1 MLKPKRFPVL
11 VRWYRNGDHP
21 LDYAKDIVEPDGKT
35 IIYGDDQ
42 KARGWEGQVVRRFRS
57 PDVRGRDMCQ
67 ECTYDYDEHGWL
79 DIRPIE
85 DLDMSTMIC
94 PGTTIRFIDEYIE
107 SAEVYRKEV
116 AGVAR

>member
-35 IIYGDDQ
+35 IIYGEGQ
-42 KARGWEGQVVRRFRS
+42 KTLGWEGQVVRRFRS

-85 DLDMSTMIC
+85 GFDMSTMIC

-107 SAEVYRKEV
+107 GAEVYRKEV